1 MDREAG
7 EHDLH
12 AFQMLRRMDAI
23 LCANFMVFH
32 DLVCQEQFDVWV
44 GDEAWEL
51 DHFLHENP
59 ELKTAPFVWMTDF
72 VGYLPMPDGG
82 EHEAFLTADYNAEM
96 IGHVERL
103 PRVRDAAIYFGS
115 EHDIVPDA
123 FGPGL
128 PGIRDWTSRHY
139 RMVGHAP
146 GFDPSA
152 MPSREDLRAQ
162 LGWEPDERVCV
173 VSVGG
178 SGVGEPLLRRV
189 VDALPLARE
198 RVPGLRMV
206 AVTGPRIEPSSLPA
220 ADGLE
225 VFGYVHELRR
235 HLAAC
240 DVAVVQQ
247 GLTTTM
253 ELVVSGRPFLSLP
266 LAHHFEQRYHVR
278 HRLDRHGARD
288 WLDWEDATP
297 EAIAE
302 AIERLVGTEPEYA
315 PVPSDAA
322 ALAAGAI
329 AELIARK

>member
-1 MDREAG
+1 M
-7 EHDLH
+7 
-12 AFQMLRRMDAI
+12 
-23 LCANFMVFH
+23 
-32 DLVCQEQFDVWV
+32 
-44 GDEAWEL
+44 
-51 DHFLHENP
+51 
-59 ELKTAPFVWMTDF
+59 
-72 VGYLPMPDGG
+72 
-82 EHEAFLTADYNAEM
+82 
-96 IGHVERL
+96 
-103 PRVRDAAIYFGS
+103 
-115 EHDIVPDA
+115 
-123 FGPGL
+123 
-128 PGIRDWTSRHY
+128 
-139 RMVGHAP
+139 
-146 GFDPSA
+146 
-152 MPSREDLRAQ
+152 
-162 LGWEPDERVCV
+162 
-173 VSVGG
+173 
-178 SGVGEPLLRRV
+178 LRRV

-206 AVTGPRIEPSSLPA
+206 AVTGPRIDPSSLPA